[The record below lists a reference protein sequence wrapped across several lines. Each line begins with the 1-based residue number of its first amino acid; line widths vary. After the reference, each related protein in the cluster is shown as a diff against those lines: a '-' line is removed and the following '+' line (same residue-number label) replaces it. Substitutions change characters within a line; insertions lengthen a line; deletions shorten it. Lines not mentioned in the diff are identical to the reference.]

1 MNSADDG
8 HVHKDVLSRRFV
20 TQEPETDPE
29 GRLLTEDQPLSSLS
43 DGSLVERS
51 ADGDTAAFGVLI
63 RRYGPLMRAYAARIL
78 GHGDG
83 EADDAVQEA
92 SLQAWQ
98 RIDRVEDPDR
108 VRSWLFRIAA
118 NKALDRLRRR
128 HPHLDLEAVPEA
140 SDERPV
146 DEVVIARLQ
155 VDELA
160 RIAQNLPDA
169 QRAVWVMREVG
180 GASYAEIAEETGMS
194 TAAVRGALARARRTV
209 LTQMEGWR

>member
-1 MNSADDG
+1 M
-8 HVHKDVLSRRFV
+8 
-20 TQEPETDPE
+20 
-29 GRLLTEDQPLSSLS
+29 
-43 DGSLVERS
+43 
-51 ADGDTAAFGVLI
+51 LI

-92 SLQAWQ
+92 ALQAWQ

-128 HPHLDLEAVPEA
+128 HPHLDLEAVPDRA
-140 SDERPV
+140 DERPV
-146 DEVVIARLQ
+146 DEVVVARMQ
-155 VDELA
+155 VDALA
-160 RIAQNLPDA
+160 RVVRNLPDA
-169 QRAVWVMREVG
+169 QRAVWVLREIG
-180 GASYAEIAEETGMS
+180 GASYAEVADQTGL
-194 TAAVRGALARARRTV
+194 TVTAVRGLLARARQAV